1 MPGEGHPPKG
11 SGVLT
16 ALPPR
21 ARRAGDT
28 ICDELIDEA
37 GRDAEEGEGGEVH
50 CGGRRGRGGG
60 DEDRTVEVRECARAR
75 AQRPQC
81 TA

>member
-1 MPGEGHPPKG
+1 M
-11 SGVLT
+11 LT

-37 GRDAEEGEGGEVH
+37 VRDTEEGEGV
-50 CGGRRGRGGG
+50 
-60 DEDRTVEVRECARAR
+60 CALW
-75 AQRPQC
+75 RPQW
-81 TA
+81 TAAATRT

>member
-1 MPGEGHPPKG
+1 M
-11 SGVLT
+11 LT

-37 GRDAEEGEGGEVH
+37 GRDAEEGEGGRCTVEAAED
-50 CGGRRGRGGG
+50 GGG
-60 DEDRTVEVRECARAR
+60 DEDRTVEVRECARA
-75 AQRPQC
+75 
-81 TA
+81 